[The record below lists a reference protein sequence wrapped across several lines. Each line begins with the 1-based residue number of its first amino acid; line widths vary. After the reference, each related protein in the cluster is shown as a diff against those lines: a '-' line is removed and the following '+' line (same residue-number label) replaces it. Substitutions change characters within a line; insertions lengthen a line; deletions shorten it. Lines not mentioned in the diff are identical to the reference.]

1 MMRNYFKTILKNYN
15 SASAIDGVLCGILMF
30 AVIRPPLAWIF
41 VGATLIITTIV
52 FGIITLSRK
61 EQNVQPITDFVRGL
75 SSIVF
80 LASIIQI
87 TIAIIYQ

>member
-1 MMRNYFKTILKNYN
+1 MRNYFKTILKNYN

-30 AVIRPPLAWIF
+30 VLIRPPLAWIF
-41 VGATLIITTIV
+41 VGATLIIATIA

-61 EQNVQPITDFVRGL
+61 ERDAQPITNFIRGL

-80 LASIIQI
+80 LASLIQI
-87 TIAIIYQ
+87 TIAIIHP

>member
-1 MMRNYFKTILKNYN
+1 MRNYFKTIRKNYN

-30 AVIRPPLAWIF
+30 VLIRPPLAWIF
-41 VGATLIITTIV
+41 VGATLIIATIA

-61 EQNVQPITDFVRGL
+61 ERNAQPITNFIRGL

-80 LASIIQI
+80 LASLIQI
-87 TIAIIYQ
+87 TIAIIHP

>member
-1 MMRNYFKTILKNYN
+1 MGNYFKTILKNYN

-30 AVIRPPLAWIF
+30 VLIRPPLAWIF
-41 VGATLIITTIV
+41 VGATLIIATIA

-61 EQNVQPITDFVRGL
+61 ERDAQPITNFIRGL

-80 LASIIQI
+80 LASLIQI
-87 TIAIIYQ
+87 TIAIIHP

>member
-1 MMRNYFKTILKNYN
+1 MHNYFKKLIKNYD
-15 SASAIDGVLCGILMF
+15 SISAIDGILCGILMF
-30 AVIRPPLAWIF
+30 TVIRPPLAWIF